1 MRLHR
6 FYTHQNIGLQKEIT
20 INSAEFT
27 NQIRRVFRMKTGD
40 SVIMFD
46 GSGSDHEC
54 TIADMGKEN
63 VILNVTTSSPSRF
76 IPTTEVV
83 LYAAIVKKDTFEWIV
98 EKATELGVTK
108 IVPVMAERTEKKSL
122 NIERLNKL
130 AVEASEQSG
139 RGSVPMIREIIE
151 LEAVLNDVPLNS
163 EDTIVFHIDGETFSV
178 AEAGSKKSLNVF
190 IGPEG
195 GWSPKELEMFHSKN
209 LAIKSLG
216 NQVLRAETA
225 VVATLSLVMLGK

>member
-6 FYTHQNIGLQKEIT
+6 FYTAELIGLRKEIT

-27 NQIRRVFRMKTGD
+27 NQIRRVFRLKTGD

-46 GSGSDHEC
+46 GSGSDYEC
-54 TIADMGKEN
+54 AIVEMDKESITLHVTG
-63 VILNVTTSSPSRF
+63 VIQSRFMPSR
-76 IPTTEVV
+76 EVH

-122 NIERLNKL
+122 NMERLNKL

-139 RGSVPMIREIIE
+139 RGSVPVISEIME
-151 LEAVLNDVPLNS
+151 LEASVEEAISNLGN
-163 EDTIVFHIDGETFSV
+163 TIVFHTEGEAFSV
-178 AEAGSKKSLNVF
+178 VGISSASALNVF

-195 GWSPKELEMFHSKN
+195 GWSPKEIELFHRKK
-209 LAIKSLG
+209 IPIRCLG

-225 VVATLSLVMLGK
+225 VVAALSVVIFGK